1 MLKDEEPRL
10 ALFCFAW
17 DIFCSFDPCESGGL
31 CQGEAGEL
39 PIGASPADGSQGCA
53 EAICLPLCK
62 RCFLHLRV
70 GFKRFARQEEGK
82 KNAAGAVSGA
92 AGVKWVSSRNRGGGE
107 EGTPETGKE
116 SLSVGSWKFSSLFVC
131 IVLDR
136 RYYLCHLVSPAKY
149 VSPQEDSVILLL
161 SFTSLKRLHLPHFYK
176 LLL

>member
-1 MLKDEEPRL
+1 MRV
-10 ALFCFAW
+10 
-17 DIFCSFDPCESGGL
+17 GGL

-39 PIGASPADGSQGCA
+39 ATAASPAGGSQWCA

-62 RCFLHLRV
+62 RCSLHLRV
-70 GFKRFARQEEGK
+70 GFKRFARREEGK
-82 KNAAGAVSGA
+82 KTRCWGCERGGWGETGVRQKSG
-92 AGVKWVSSRNRGGGE
+92 GVK
-107 EGTPETGKE
+107 GTPKTGKE
-116 SLSVGSWKFSSLFVC
+116 SLSVGSWKFSSLFVR

-149 VSPQEDSVILLL
+149 VSSQEDSIILLL